1 MPGINGRRGPM
12 TTKILASASLIAL
25 LAGAAGAQTLSVLI
39 DEAPESTAMMEAL
52 TAAYSEAHPDVSF
65 DIEIRPGGGDGD
77 NIVKTRLATG
87 EMADVFLY
95 NTGSLF
101 QAINPTET
109 LLPLTDLPNQAN
121 VVDSFH
127 TVVTGTDGNVY
138 GVPFRAA
145 MGGGIFYN
153 RAIYAE
159 LGLEVPMTWDQFI
172 ANAQAAKDAGYTGVI
187 QTYGSTWTSQIFV
200 LGDFF
205 NVLAAEPDFAE
216 RYTANAAKYAD
227 SPAAMRGFAMTQE
240 VFDLGLLNEDF
251 GAATFEEGMEMVAT
265 GEGAHFPMLTFAIGQ
280 VATNFPDDLPD
291 LGFFA
296 IPGDDAA
303 SNGLTTWMLDA
314 VYVAA
319 TTEHPEIAR
328 DFVNFLATPE
338 ACDIITGAIGVT
350 GPYLVEGC
358 DLPADVPQ
366 AVADMLPYFQTEGR
380 TAPALEFLSPIKGPN
395 LEHLLVEV
403 GSGIRS
409 AEEAAALYD
418 QDVVKQAQQLGL
430 PGWE

>member
-1 MPGINGRRGPM
+1 MKTRLLGAG
-12 TTKILASASLIAL
+12 ILAMLATTAS
-25 LAGAAGAQTLSVLI
+25 AQTLSLLI
-39 DEAPESTAMMEAL
+39 DEAPETQAAIEAL
-52 TAAYSEAHPDVSF
+52 TAAYSAANPDVSF

-101 QAINPTET
+101 QALNPTES
-109 LLPLTDLPNQAN
+109 LMPIGDIENLGLVNDGFLPT
-121 VVDSFH
+121 
-127 TVVTGTDGNVY
+127 VTGTNGEVY
-138 GVPFRAA
+138 GVPFGPA

-159 LGLEVPMTWDQFI
+159 LGLEIPMTWDQLI
-172 ANAQAAKDAGYTGVI
+172 ANAEAAKAAGYTGMV

-216 RYTANAAKYAD
+216 RYTNNQAKYAT
-227 SPAAMRGFAMTQE
+227 SEAAMRGFTYNQQ

-251 GAATFEEGMEMVAT
+251 GAATFEEGMEYVAT
-265 GEGAHFPMLTFAIGQ
+265 GQAAHYPMLTFAIGQ
-280 VATNFPDDLPD
+280 VATNFPDDLPN

-296 IPGDDAA
+296 IPGPTAD
-303 SNGLTTWMLDA
+303 SNGLTIWTPSGVYIAGNTDEPDA
-314 VYVAA
+314 AKA
-319 TTEHPEIAR
+319 
-328 DFVNFLATPE
+328 FVNWLASVE
-338 ACDIITGAIGVT
+338 ACQIAMQAQGVN
-350 GPYLVEGC
+350 GPYLIAGC
-358 DLPADVPQ
+358 ELPDTIPQ
-366 AVADMLPYFQTEGR
+366 AVADMLPYFETEGR

-403 GSGIRS
+403 GSGIRP
-409 AEEAAALYD
+409 AAEAAALYD
-418 QDVVKQAQQLGL
+418 QDVEKQAQQLGL
-430 PGWE
+430 PNW